1 MKVTDYI
8 ASANKPL
15 FSYEIIPPS
24 RGSSGRH
31 ILDIV
36 EQLQEFNPP
45 FIDVTSHCAEA
56 SYEELEDGSLRR
68 RIRRKRPGT
77 LGICGVIQNRFN
89 IDTVAHILCRGF
101 TREETED
108 ALIEL
113 NYLGIQNVFAL
124 RGDEMNYHKEI
135 NVDRSVNRYATDL
148 VQQIKDLRSGKYI
161 DEILNSQPLDFCIGV
176 AGYPEKHFESPNLK
190 LDIHY
195 LKQKVEAG
203 ADYIVTQMFYDNEH
217 FFRFQ
222 DLCRQAG
229 INVPIIPGIKI
240 MVSAETI
247 IQTAIREKADIIG
260 LSGLI
265 TPSLDEMVTVAS
277 EMERQ
282 HLTIPLLIGGATTS
296 IVHTAVKIAPHYSYP
311 VIHVKDASR
320 AVGVVASLLSQE
332 KRKDFIEKTKD
343 EYQKIRT
350 THAAKQAANV
360 LVSLDAARKNRL
372 KIAGNPSDI
381 IKPAFTG
388 TKVYAD
394 YPLSEISGYID
405 WTFFFHG
412 LPNINSRRRE
422 CNSPQRNRK
431 AVYRRI

>member
-89 IDTVAHILCRGF
+89 IDTVAHMLCRGF

-240 MVSAETI
+240 MNNI
-247 IQTAIREKADIIG
+247 NQ
-260 LSGLI
+260 L
-265 TPSLDEMVTVAS
+265 
-277 EMERQ
+277 
-282 HLTIPLLIGGATTS
+282 TS
-296 IVHTAVKIAPHYSYP
+296 IPKKFHIDIPEKLVDEVLKNPQDIVPIGIEWAKSQCRELLEKGNPGIHFYIMNDAHS
-311 VIHVKDASR
+311 VI
-320 AVGVVASLLSQE
+320 
-332 KRKDFIEKTKD
+332 
-343 EYQKIRT
+343 
-350 THAAKQAANV
+350 NV
-360 LVSLDAARKNRL
+360 LNEL
-372 KIAGNPSDI
+372 
-381 IKPAFTG
+381 TH
-388 TKVYAD
+388 
-394 YPLSEISGYID
+394 E
-405 WTFFFHG
+405 
-412 LPNINSRRRE
+412 
-422 CNSPQRNRK
+422 
-431 AVYRRI
+431 